1 MNYKIPSL
9 LKRKNDQ
16 EKNNALYDWMLLT
29 SQIGRGCSDSTHVF
43 SVNFLWM
50 IVCQKLNWV
59 PAEIFVCVCEQSLS
73 FTDAHFCA
81 RVSMCLGM
89 VSVLDLMQG
98 GFPSRAS
105 FHELYNMYKK
115 YLPEKLARL
124 DPRLFCKVR
133 EKLILLC
140 Y

>member
-1 MNYKIPSL
+1 M
-9 LKRKNDQ
+9 
-16 EKNNALYDWMLLT
+16 
-29 SQIGRGCSDSTHVF
+29 H
-43 SVNFLWM
+43 
-50 IVCQKLNWV
+50 
-59 PAEIFVCVCEQSLS
+59 
-73 FTDAHFCA
+73 FTDTSFCA
-81 RVSMCLGM
+81 SVSMNLGM

-133 EKLILLC
+133 KKFILLL
-140 Y
+140 

>member
-1 MNYKIPSL
+1 MY
-9 LKRKNDQ
+9 
-16 EKNNALYDWMLLT
+16 
-29 SQIGRGCSDSTHVF
+29 
-43 SVNFLWM
+43 
-50 IVCQKLNWV
+50 
-59 PAEIFVCVCEQSLS
+59 
-73 FTDAHFCA
+73 
-81 RVSMCLGM
+81 LGM

-133 EKLILLC
+133 EINSSLLLKIENTLC
-140 Y
+140 YLEGGKISS